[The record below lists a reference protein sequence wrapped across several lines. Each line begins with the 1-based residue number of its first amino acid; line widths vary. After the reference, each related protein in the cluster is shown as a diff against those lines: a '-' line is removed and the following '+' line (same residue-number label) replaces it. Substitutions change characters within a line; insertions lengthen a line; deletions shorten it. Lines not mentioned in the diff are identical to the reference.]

1 MEVDPAARHV
11 RPTFDQEETMSP
23 HFIIMVLAAGC
34 LLAAPAAGQ
43 GGPLCPPARSMAD
56 STERKPDLVIRASAS
71 AESVRFSSEP
81 RIDVRLTG
89 CSVLD
94 TVKVIERR
102 NLPRPV
108 QPNVTYHNVFVA
120 VEILGHLDARCLLS
134 SLGAVRLDSVA
145 VGSSSLTSQLCGAGT
160 DTVPQAGDA
169 P

>member
-1 MEVDPAARHV
+1 
-11 RPTFDQEETMSP
+11 MSP
-23 HFIIMVLAAGC
+23 QSIIMVLAAGC
-34 LLAAPAAGQ
+34 LLTSPAAGQ
-43 GGPLCPPARSMAD
+43 DGPLCPPASSTAD
-56 STERKPDLVIRASAS
+56 STARKPDLVIRASAS

-94 TVKVIERR
+94 TVKVTERR

-108 QPNVTYHNVFVA
+108 QPDVTYRNVFVA

-134 SLGAVRLDSVA
+134 NVSAAGLDSLA
-145 VGSSSLTSQLCGAGT
+145 VGSSSLSSRLCGAGT
-160 DTVPQAGDA
+160 DTVPQAGGA